1 MLLQDKVA
9 VVFGAG
15 GAVGGAVARNF
26 AREGARVFLSG
37 RHLPPVDAVA
47 AEIRAASGAAEAT
60 QIDALD
66 EQAVDRHMAD
76 VATRA
81 GRIDVAF
88 NAIGIQSVQ
97 GTPLIDLALTDFTS
111 PISTWTSAQF
121 LTARAAARHMV
132 SKRSGVILTLS
143 ASPAQVAIAGAGGFG
158 VACAAIEGLS
168 RTLAA
173 ELGPQGVRG
182 VCLRPHRIGDSGMDP
197 DPRLAQAEFRA
208 FLENLTLLKRLPSL
222 DQVAHTAA
230 FLASDRAA
238 AMTGTVANLTGGMSV
253 D

>member
-1 MLLQDKVA
+1 M
-9 VVFGAG
+9 
-15 GAVGGAVARNF
+15 
-26 AREGARVFLSG
+26 
-37 RHLPPVDAVA
+37 A
-47 AEIRAASGAAEAT
+47 A
-60 QIDALD
+60 
-66 EQAVDRHMAD
+66 

-97 GTPLIDLALTDFTS
+97 GTPLIDLALADFTS

-121 LTARAAARHMV
+121 LTSRAAARHMV
-132 SKRSGVILTLS
+132 STRSGVILTLS

-173 ELGPQGVRG
+173 ELGPQGVRV

-222 DQVAHTAA
+222 DEVAHTAA